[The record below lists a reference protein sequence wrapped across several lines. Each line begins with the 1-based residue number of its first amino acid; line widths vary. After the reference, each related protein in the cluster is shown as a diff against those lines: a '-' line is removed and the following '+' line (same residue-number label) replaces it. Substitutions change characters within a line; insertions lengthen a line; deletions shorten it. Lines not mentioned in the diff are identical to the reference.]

1 MTQWGVLA
9 AILAGAR
16 HRAKGTST
24 PRHISSCGPPA
35 AHISYLKP
43 EQICWEH
50 KPAVPLENSDKA
62 DAKAQ
67 AQRGEG
73 WEQGWGRCQPQR
85 HFKSLLGGSWG
96 AEDKSWRKGIFWAA
110 SCCCC

>member
-1 MTQWGVLA
+1 MKRALSRHVGCGLESQALRWEECAAGDGGGMTQWGVLA

-67 AQRGEG
+67 PRGG
-73 WEQGWGRCQPQR
+73 G
-85 HFKSLLGGSWG
+85 LGAGLG
-96 AEDKSWRKGIFWAA
+96 
-110 SCCCC
+110 